1 MTQERMGSLHMTPF
15 RRGVRNKAHLG
26 RGVLSHA
33 QKRLTYPKEQVEEKQ
48 DILQQFQATHAHP
61 GIFLH

>member
-1 MTQERMGSLHMTPF
+1 MQARMNSLHTVLF
-15 RRGVRNKAHLG
+15 SRGERGRAYLG
-26 RGVLSHA
+26 GGELSHA

-48 DILQQFQATHAHP
+48 DILQQFQAAHAHP